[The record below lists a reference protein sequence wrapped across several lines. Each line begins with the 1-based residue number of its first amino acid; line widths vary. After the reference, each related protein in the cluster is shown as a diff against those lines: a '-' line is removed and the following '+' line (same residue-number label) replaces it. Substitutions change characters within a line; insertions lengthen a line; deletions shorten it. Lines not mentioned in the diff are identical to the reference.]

1 MRREQALQFVGAMVE
16 AHTSMNGEYVGQ
28 LVEVTTDRPWRGR
41 VLLTGVLAPAAIEDS
56 YGTRQRRGHKLG
68 TILVSKAISKS
79 KSDAIRYLMQLEDG
93 TAKLIKWSPWIER
106 AISAMIAERSDL
118 LELRRVE
125 RVTQMGIVPEQR
137 PFASTKGREVVRAQ
151 NRPQRGGPKSS

>member
-1 MRREQALQFVGAMVE
+1 MRREHALQFVGAMVE

-68 TILVSKAISKS
+68 TILEVGGANIV
-79 KSDAIRYLMQLEDG
+79 APARRPG
-93 TAKLIKWSPWIER
+93 TSYIEALRRDLQAKELTLATGGYHRKDER
-106 AISAMIAERSDL
+106 MLREIAEH
-118 LELRRVE
+118 RRRQLAE
-125 RVTQMGIVPEQR
+125 Y
-137 PFASTKGREVVRAQ
+137 GR
-151 NRPQRGGPKSS
+151 